1 MKLIYSLQARRFI
14 KMYEP
19 FVYSVCSLI
28 TALVYIVCCRNEWSD
43 EDIMMFDRLVF
54 VLSATGGFSVTTVVR
69 MLCFS
74 GDMCKWYKSCLLF
87 NFLVLADSIL
97 YYCRI
102 FDINIYAY
110 SAATFSALALLC
122 FFIFLVGRKINA
134 GLKRLKDRY

>member
-54 VLSATGGFSVTTVVR
+54 VLSATG
-69 MLCFS
+69 CEP
-74 GDMCKWYKSCLLF
+74 
-87 NFLVLADSIL
+87 
-97 YYCRI
+97 
-102 FDINIYAY
+102 
-110 SAATFSALALLC
+110 
-122 FFIFLVGRKINA
+122 
-134 GLKRLKDRY
+134 